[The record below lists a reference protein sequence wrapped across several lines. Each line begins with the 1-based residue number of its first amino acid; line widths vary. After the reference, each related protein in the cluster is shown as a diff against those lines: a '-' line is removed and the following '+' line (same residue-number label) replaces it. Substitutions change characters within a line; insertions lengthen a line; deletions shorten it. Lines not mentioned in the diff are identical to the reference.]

1 LVCLHWLRVPERVQ
15 FKISVLTYKVL
26 HGLAPQYLGPLNRV
40 ADLPGGRSLR
50 STDPNRMV
58 VLSVRLSTVANG
70 AFPVVGPQIWNDLP
84 AEVTSAESLTTFRQR
99 LKTHLFS
106 KSITGYLLDIN

>member
-1 LVCLHWLRVPERVQ
+1 M
-15 FKISVLTYKVL
+15 YKVL

-40 ADLPGGRSLR
+40 ADLPGRRSIR
-50 STDPNRMV
+50 STDTNRMLV
-58 VLSVRLSTVANG
+58 PSVRLSTVANR

-84 AEVTSAESLTTFRQR
+84 ADVTSAESLTTFRQR

-106 KSITGYLLDIN
+106 KSFPGYLLDIN